1 MLASTT
7 PVRNVVDDTIVP
19 NVEWSLIA
27 PLVILAIG
35 GVLLITVTSVAPKLR
50 YRGFP
55 AWFTIL
61 TAVASAASIVRIWD
75 RVVSE
80 GGQLVV
86 GGALSID
93 AFTLFV
99 WGVICLSVF
108 LTGALFDGYLRREHF
123 DGPDWYVLLLMSA
136 SGGMILAA
144 SQDLVLSFVGLEI
157 LSIAVYVLAA
167 LHLRRNDSQE
177 AAFKYFILGALS
189 SALFLYGIALVYGAT
204 GSTGLDGISGSRSYN
219 LRGLTPL
226 EDSSLILAG
235 MALILVG
242 FAFKIS
248 AVPFHMWTPDVYE
261 GSPSPVVAYMASGV
275 KVAGFAGLIR
285 VFWQGFGYYIGDWA
299 DIIIFLAVT
308 SMIVGS
314 LLALSQTNVKR
325 MLAYSSISHAGFI
338 LVAVA
343 MFGALG
349 TIEQVIRSG
358 EAMLF
363 YFLAY
368 TLMVVG
374 SFGVATIVGGRG
386 DGAHS
391 LDDYRGLSKTS
402 PVLSVVM
409 AVLLFGQAGV
419 PFTAGFW
426 AKFRVIYAAASGD
439 YFWLA
444 AIAMVAA
451 VISAVLYLRIVVSMF
466 MLSEPAVAFAIDDEA
481 ASSGDETDEDE
492 TSTDYVDNELDGDIV
507 IPRAGLAAVIIA
519 AVATV
524 VFGVFP
530 GLGDG
535 TLSAAAEAI
544 MNSLVLPGQR

>member
-1 MLASTT
+1 
-7 PVRNVVDDTIVP
+7 
-19 NVEWSLIA
+19 
-27 PLVILAIG
+27 
-35 GVLLITVTSVAPKLR
+35 
-50 YRGFP
+50 
-55 AWFTIL
+55 
-61 TAVASAASIVRIWD
+61 
-75 RVVSE
+75 
-80 GGQLVV
+80 V
-86 GGALSID
+86 GGALAID

-108 LTGALFDGYLRREHF
+108 LTGALFDGYLRRERF

-167 LHLRRNDSQE
+167 LHLRRNESQE

-204 GSTGLDGISGSRSYN
+204 GSTSLNGISGSRSYN
-219 LRGLTPL
+219 ARDLTPL

-285 VFWQGFGYYIGDWA
+285 VFWQGFGYYVGDWTN
-299 DIIIFLAVT
+299 IVVFLAVA

-314 LLALSQTNVKR
+314 LLALSQSNVKR

-338 LVAVA
+338 LVAAA
-343 MFGALG
+343 MFGTPSG
-349 TIEQVIRSG
+349 QFDEQIEHVNRSG
-358 EAMLF
+358 KAMLF

-374 SFGVATIVGGRG
+374 SFGVASIVGGRG
-386 DGAHS
+386 DGGHS
-391 LDDYRGLSKTS
+391 LEDYRGLAKSS
-402 PVLSVVM
+402 PVLAVVM

-439 YFWLA
+439 HFWLA
-444 AIAMVAA
+444 AVAMIAA
-451 VISAVLYLRIVVSMF
+451 VISAVLYLRIIVSMF
-466 MLSEPAVAFAIDDEA
+466 MASEPAVAFAIDDDANSAET
-481 ASSGDETDEDE
+481 SGDQLVDVDSSEDRMAD
-492 TSTDYVDNELDGDIV
+492 SDII

-519 AVATV
+519 AAATL

-530 GLGDG
+530 GLGSG
-535 TLSAAAEAI
+535 ALEAAAEALT
-544 MNSLVLPGQR
+544 NSLVIPGDR